1 VLICDLICFS
11 GSGVSGG
18 SCPAVG
24 SSSRCRATN
33 ASSAAAVGHGAA
45 AAAAAIQ
52 VQYQQHLMSAVNTG
66 VKNHQEDAGGGG
78 ASAISAY
85 VVERNGYKPAHLT
98 MELLYRY
105 AKFLKA
111 ILK

>member
-1 VLICDLICFS
+1 MIFCFS

-18 SCPAVG
+18 SCQAVG
-24 SSSRCRATN
+24 SSGRCRATN
-33 ASSAAAVGHGAA
+33 ASSAAAVGHSAA

-52 VQYQQHLMSAVNTG
+52 MHHQQHLMSAVNTG

-78 ASAISAY
+78 AAAISAY
-85 VVERNGYKPAHLT
+85 VAERNGYKPAHLT

-105 AKFLKA
+105 VKYL
-111 ILK
+111 

>member
-1 VLICDLICFS
+1 
-11 GSGVSGG
+11 
-18 SCPAVG
+18 
-24 SSSRCRATN
+24 
-33 ASSAAAVGHGAA
+33 
-45 AAAAAIQ
+45 
-52 VQYQQHLMSAVNTG
+52 MSAVNTG